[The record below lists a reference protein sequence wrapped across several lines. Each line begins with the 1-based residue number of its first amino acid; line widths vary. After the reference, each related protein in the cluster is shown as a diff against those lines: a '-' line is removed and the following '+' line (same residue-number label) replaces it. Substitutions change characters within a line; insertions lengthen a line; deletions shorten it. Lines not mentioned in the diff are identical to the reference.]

1 MIMEEFSDT
10 ERYRFKR
17 TLEELENMKGQ
28 GTELISVYIPPNK
41 QISDVTAQ
49 LKDEMGSASNI
60 KSKSTRTNVQSALS
74 SVISRLKYYKTPPK
88 HGMVIFCGTIQL
100 EGDKTDMKTI
110 IIEPPEPILSYS
122 YQCSSEF
129 YIEPLKD
136 MLKDKKTYEL
146 LVLDRREAT
155 IGILKGKKI
164 EILRHLTSNVPG
176 KQRHGGQSSLRF
188 SRLRVIAINEFY
200 KRIGETASEVYLN
213 ENLENFQGIF
223 IGGPSPTKE
232 DFVSGEYLHYEL
244 QQKILGVFDVAY
256 TDESGIYEL
265 VDKLTDSIE
274 GLEIARDKKIVNRF
288 LKEVVK
294 ENGLAAYGEED
305 VRRNLLLGSV
315 DTLLLSEELKKE
327 RVTFKCNNCGKEIT
341 ETVPYQADVE
351 TKTCECGSNMEIKD
365 RVDLVEE
372 MIDLAGGTGT
382 TVEIISSESEEGAQF
397 LNAFGGIAAILRYQT
412 EG

>member
-1 MIMEEFSDT
+1 MEEFSDA

-17 TLEELENMKGQ
+17 TLEELEDMKGQ
-28 GTELISVYIPPNK
+28 GTELLSVYIPPNK

-88 HGMVIFCGTIQL
+88 NGMVIFCGTIQL
-100 EGDKTDMKTI
+100 GGDKTDMKTI
-110 IIEPPEPILSYS
+110 IIEPPEPITSYS

-155 IGILKGKKI
+155 VGILKGKKVD
-164 EILRHLTSNVPG
+164 ILRHLTSNVPG
-176 KQRHGGQSSLRF
+176 KQRRGGQSSVRF

-200 KRIGETASEVYLN
+200 KRIGEAASEVYLN

-232 DFVSGEYLHYEL
+232 DFVNGDYLHYEL

-274 GLEIARDKKIVNRF
+274 GLEIAKDKKIVNRF
-288 LKEVVK
+288 LKEVIK
-294 ENGLAAYGEED
+294 EKGLATYGEEE

-315 DTLLLSEELKKE
+315 DTLLLSEGLKKD
-327 RVTFKCNNCGKEIT
+327 RVTFKCNNCGREIT
-341 ETVPYQADVE
+341 KTVPYQAVVE
-351 TKTCECGSNMEIKD
+351 AKTCECGSNMEIKD

-372 MIDLAGGTGT
+372 MIDLAGATST
-382 TVEIISSESEEGAQF
+382 NVEIISSDSEEGAQF